1 MSWPGLEEESP
12 GSPRLDRLSLRSES
26 EVSVGQEDT
35 ARSVV
40 ISLLTASVQSDEQVS
55 DRSEDGGR
63 S

>member
-55 DRSEDGGR
+55 DRSEEGGL
-63 S
+63 